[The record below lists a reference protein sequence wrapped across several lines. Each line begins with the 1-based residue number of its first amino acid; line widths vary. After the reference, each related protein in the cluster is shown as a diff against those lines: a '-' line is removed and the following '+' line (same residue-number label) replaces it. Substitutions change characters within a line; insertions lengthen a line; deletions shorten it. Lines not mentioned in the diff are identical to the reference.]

1 MPTLSSGINIALQA
15 ILSQSQSIEITEHNV
30 ANVDTKGYHRQKA
43 SLTARVANP
52 SVSYDLGY
60 SAGQMGAGVTVDR
73 IQRFSLDFFDGRFRS
88 VSADTKSWEYQ
99 GEILSQIESTLSD
112 LTDDGLSPKLD
123 QFWLSWQN
131 LASDPTN
138 STIRTEV
145 MNDAASLCEKFNRNA
160 QQLVVLRQDQNLTLE
175 NHVSEIN
182 SLAKSIAS
190 LNAEIS
196 RVIGVNQQPNDL
208 LDQRD
213 LALDRLAELT
223 GAVSSTQ
230 ANGEVIVSIN
240 GHVLVT
246 GRDSLTLKTEP
257 DPDPKNIGVD
267 RIVWEKDSSVFTPAG
282 GEVEG
287 ILKVRDFYIP
297 NQIAALDD
305 MAKNIVTEVN
315 KIHTQGYCLDGSKG
329 GDFFASDGLTA
340 LEIKLADG
348 LEPEKIA
355 AAGAPDTAGEV
366 EVGNSENAELMVAL
380 RQQKIPGLK
389 NLTFNEYCNG
399 MMSELAST
407 VSQANTNGIQHTI
420 VLKALGEQRE
430 SVSGVVLDEEAAN
443 LAKSQKAYQA
453 AARVMNAYDEL
464 LDLVINRMGLVGR

>member
-1 MPTLSSGINIALQA
+1 MPTLSTGINIALQA

-43 SLTARVANP
+43 SLVARVSNP

-60 SAGQMGAGVTVDR
+60 SAGQMGAGVSVDR
-73 IQRFSLDFFDGRFRS
+73 IQRFSLDFFDGRYRS

-99 GEILSQIESTLSD
+99 SEILSQIESTFSD

-138 STIRTEV
+138 STMRTEV
-145 MNDAASLCEKFNRNA
+145 MNDAASLCEKLNRDA
-160 QQLVVLRQDQNLTLE
+160 QQLIVLRQDQNLTLE
-175 NHVSEIN
+175 NRVDEIN

-196 RVIGVNQQPNDL
+196 RVIGVGQQPNDL

-230 ANGEVIVSIN
+230 ANGEVIVSIG

-246 GRDSLTLKTEP
+246 GHDSLSITTEP
-257 DPDPKNIGVD
+257 DPDPANSGVY
-267 RIVWEKDSSVFTPAG
+267 RIVWEKDSSEFNTNG
-282 GEVEG
+282 GELEG
-287 ILKVRDFYIP
+287 ILKIRDEYIP
-297 NQIAALDD
+297 HQLTILNT
-305 MAKNIVTEVN
+305 MAKNLVTEVN
-315 KIHTQGYCLDGSKG
+315 KIHSQGYCLDGSKG
-329 GDFFASDGLTA
+329 GDFFDPDGVTA
-340 LEIKLADG
+340 LEIGLSIS
-348 LEPEKIA
+348 LEPSKIA
-355 AAGAPDTAGEV
+355 AAGAPDVVGGV

-380 RQQKIPGLK
+380 RHQKIAGLDDQ
-389 NLTFNEYCNG
+389 TFNEYCNG
-399 MMSELAST
+399 MMSELATTVKQAKDNST
-407 VSQANTNGIQHTI
+407 QHIVVLQA
-420 VLKALGEQRE
+420 LSEQRE

-464 LDLVINRMGLVGR
+464 LDLVINQMGLVGR

>member
-1 MPTLSSGINIALQA
+1 MPTLSAGINIALQA

-43 SLTARVANP
+43 SLVARVSNP
-52 SVSYDLGY
+52 SASYDLGY
-60 SAGQMGAGVTVDR
+60 SAGQMGAGVSVDR
-73 IQRFSLDFFDGRFRS
+73 IQRFSLDFFDGRYRT
-88 VSADTKSWEYQ
+88 VSAETKSWEYQ
-99 GEILSQIESTLSD
+99 SEILSQIESTYSD

-138 STIRTEV
+138 STMRTEV
-145 MNDAASLCEKFNRNA
+145 MNDAASLCEKLNRNA
-160 QQLVVLRQDQNLTLE
+160 QQLIVLRQDQNLTLE
-175 NHVSEIN
+175 NRVDEIN

-196 RVIGVNQQPNDL
+196 RVMGVNQQPNDL

-223 GAVSSTQ
+223 GAVSSIQ
-230 ANGEVIVSIN
+230 ANGEVIVSIG

-246 GRDSLTLKTEP
+246 GHDSLSIKAEP
-257 DPDPKNIGVD
+257 DPNPANSGVD
-267 RIVWEKDSSVFTPAG
+267 RIVWEKDSSEFNTNG
-282 GEVEG
+282 GELEG
-287 ILKVRDFYIP
+287 ILKVRDEYIP
-297 NQIAALDD
+297 HQLTILNN
-305 MAKNIVTEVN
+305 MAKNLVTEVN
-315 KIHTQGYCLDGSKG
+315 KIHSQGYCLDGSKG
-329 GDFFASDGLTA
+329 GDFFDPDGVTA
-340 LEIKLADG
+340 LEIGLSDS
-348 LEPEKIA
+348 LEPSKIA
-355 AAGAPDTAGEV
+355 AAGAPDVVGEV

-380 RQQKIPGLK
+380 RHQKIAGL
-389 NLTFNEYCNG
+389 NDQTFNEYCNG
-399 MMSELAST
+399 MMSDLATT
-407 VSQANTNGIQHTI
+407 VKQAKDNNLQHTI
-420 VLKALGEQRE
+420 VLQALNEQRE

-464 LDLVINRMGLVGR
+464 LDLVINQMGLVGR